1 VTREELASEV
11 LRDHRAKSGGAYD
24 PIVDRSLDVHVSHLR
39 QKMGDGARE
48 PRRIRSVRGVGYVLL
63 RPS

>member
-1 VTREELASEV
+1 V
-11 LRDHRAKSGGAYD
+11 LRDHRAKPGGGSYD

-39 QKMGDGARE
+39 HKLGDVARE
-48 PRRIRSVRGVGYVLL
+48 PRRIRTVRGVGYVLL